1 MAIEM
6 SRTMMVRDFAVR
18 CGDQRV
24 SRKMVVMDDAA
35 DVVFGT
41 ADFVECRVMS
51 RLNAHTFL
59 RHCDGRLYLTLSLL
73 LRMLRLEVSRCGI
86 LAANVRPLDDGP
98 ITAS

>member
-6 SRTMMVRDFAVR
+6 SRTMMVRDFAVG
-18 CGDQRV
+18 CGHQRV
-24 SRKMVVMDDAA
+24 SQKTVVMDIAA
-35 DVVFGT
+35 GVVFGT
-41 ADFVECRVMS
+41 AGLTVCRTMS
-51 RLNAHTFL
+51 RLIAHTFL

-73 LRMLRLEVSRCGI
+73 LRMSRLEVSRCGI

>member
-6 SRTMMVRDFAVR
+6 SRTMMVRDFAVG

-24 SRKMVVMDDAA
+24 SQMMVVMDDAA

-41 ADFVECRVMS
+41 ADLVECRVMS

-59 RHCDGRLYLTLSLL
+59 RHCDGRLYLTLALL
-73 LRMLRLEVSRCGI
+73 FLVSK
-86 LAANVRPLDDGP
+86 LAV
-98 ITAS
+98 S